1 MRNVWWSRNL
11 AYSLLIVNAC
21 HTFSLYRI
29 HSMRPHCKT
38 HKIDSWLCLPSSPAI
53 CLLHACKFEWKL
65 KLESWFKK
73 AETFNIQRRQKT
85 DVKKFKGG
93 ARTAARQKTQLL
105 AFFPFAQYYLSVWIF
120 LPSSHH
126 HLHPCPPSLAFI
138 RLNFTPHH
146 IHTYT
151 HPVSADAKT
160 QHCWNQQIL
169 NSPHFSLKSIEI
181 LPGKSRDGA
190 ALKWVEMSKEK
201 EKKFFKKKREL
212 WNEIPTRH
220 DCSASAACL
229 LCFSCHGDIRRVTL
243 RRTQMAEHVSVIIFP
258 FSCSAFATVVCERER
273 ELGG

>member
-53 CLLHACKFEWKL
+53 RLLHACKFEWKL

-93 ARTAARQKTQLL
+93 VRTAARQKKLSCWHFSLSLSIISVFESFYPQVTTISTRVL
-105 AFFPFAQYYLSVWIF
+105 PHSHSFALTS
-120 LPSSHH
+120 
-126 HLHPCPPSLAFI
+126 PP
-138 RLNFTPHH
+138 PP
-146 IHTYT
+146 HTYT

-169 NSPHFSLKSIEI
+169 NSPHFPLKSIEI

-190 ALKWVEMSKEK
+190 ALEWVEMSKEK
-201 EKKFFKKKREL
+201 EKNFFKKKKENCEMKFQLATTARL
-212 WNEIPTRH
+212 LLPA
-220 DCSASAACL
+220 CFAS
-229 LCFSCHGDIRRVTL
+229 HVTE
-243 RRTQMAEHVSVIIFP
+243 TFGVS
-258 FSCSAFATVVCERER
+258 
-273 ELGG
+273 L